1 MLIRL
6 FCSLLDVATYGI
18 LIWVVLSWIPTTEGH
33 PLRSA
38 KDFLDRILNPLRDP
52 ETGQL
57 TRYLLRNFLSPVRM
71 GGVGIDLSPVVL
83 MIGVLLLQRII
94 C

>member
-1 MLIRL
+1 MLTRL
-6 FCSLLDVATYGI
+6 LCSLLDAAVYGI

-38 KDFLDRILNPLRDP
+38 KDFLDRILNPLLRP
-52 ETGQL
+52 I
-57 TRYLLRNFLSPVRM
+57 RNFISPVRM

-83 MIGVLLLQRII
+83 MIGVILLQRIV

>member
-1 MLIRL
+1 MVGG
-6 FCSLLDVATYGI
+6 LLCWVLDLATWVI

-38 KDFLDRILNPLRDP
+38 KDFLDRLLNPALRP
-52 ETGQL
+52 I
-57 TRYLLRNFLSPVRM
+57 RNFVPPLRV
-71 GGVGIDLSPVVL
+71 GGVGVDLSPLVL
-83 MIGVLLLQRII
+83 MISVILLERIL